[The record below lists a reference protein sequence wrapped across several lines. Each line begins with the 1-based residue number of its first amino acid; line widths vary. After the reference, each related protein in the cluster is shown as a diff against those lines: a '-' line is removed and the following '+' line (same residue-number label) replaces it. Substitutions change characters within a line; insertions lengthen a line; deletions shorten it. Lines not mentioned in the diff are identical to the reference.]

1 LIVLQYRAR
10 DKPRYRL
17 GHGKELCRF
26 SIDKSLT
33 LVLGLVLMYIVIG
46 ITASVT
52 YVLLLKRENARRD
65 RGERNEI
72 IENQPETHDTGNE
85 KNGRYATVEEA
96 KREKGDKW
104 SGYRYMI

>member
-1 LIVLQYRAR
+1 M
-10 DKPRYRL
+10 
-17 GHGKELCRF
+17 
-26 SIDKSLT
+26 T

-52 YVLLLKRENARRD
+52 YVLLLKRENARRS
-65 RGERNEI
+65 RGERDEI
-72 IENQPETHDTGNE
+72 IENQPGTHDARNE

-104 SGYRYMI
+104 SGYRYTI